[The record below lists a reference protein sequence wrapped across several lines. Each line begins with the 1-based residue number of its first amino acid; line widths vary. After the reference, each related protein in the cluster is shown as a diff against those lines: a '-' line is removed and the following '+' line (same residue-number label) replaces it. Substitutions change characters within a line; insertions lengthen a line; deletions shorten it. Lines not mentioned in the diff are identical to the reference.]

1 MMRHTNAIM
10 TLLDWAQL
18 GRYFVCVSLLGGIGF
33 SGCTEGDGETDSGAE
48 DAGTTDGGTDGG
60 MSQTI
65 TLNFRAA
72 VNGADF
78 ACGAASGLGSTGE
91 DVQLDG
97 LRMFVSDVKLVA
109 GDGEMIDAPIVADDT
124 WAQERVGL
132 LDFEE
137 SCGDAGSAGTNSSVD
152 VTVPAGDYTGVE
164 FQLGLPFDLNHSD
177 ASSTDAAAPLNNAAM
192 FWNWQGGYKFLR
204 LDMKTGAETTTA
216 WNVHLGSTMCTSD
229 TAVTPPAMACA
240 RPNLPTIALDSY
252 DPKTQTIVFDA
263 GSLLAGTDVT
273 MDAMGTPSGCLSMP
287 PDEAECSDI
296 FGRLGM
302 DFATGACAD
311 NCAGQQAFTVE

>member
-1 MMRHTNAIM
+1 MLIT
-10 TLLDWAQL
+10 T
-18 GRYFVCVSLLGGIGF
+18 IGVL
-33 SGCTEGDGETDSGAE
+33 GCTEDGEGADAAEDSTGDGA
-48 DAGTTDGGTDGG
+48 DGGE
-60 MSQTI
+60 MQTV
-65 TLNFRAA
+65 TLDFRAA

-78 ACGAASGLGSTGE
+78 ACGAVTGIGSTSE
-91 DVQLDG
+91 NAQLDG
-97 LRMFVSDVKLVA
+97 LRMFISDLKLL
-109 GDGEMIDAPIVADDT
+109 GTGGELVDAPIVADDT
-124 WAQERVGL
+124 WAQARVAL

-137 SCGDAGSAGTNSSVD
+137 SCGDAGSAGTNTSVE
-152 VTVPAGDYTGVE
+152 VTVPAGEYTGVE

-204 LDMKTGAETTTA
+204 LDMKTGADASTA
-216 WNVHLGSTMCTSD
+216 WNMHLGSAMCMSD
-229 TAVTPPAMACA
+229 TAVTPPPTECG
-240 RPNLPTIALDSY
+240 RPNLPTITLDGY
-252 DPKTQTIVFDA
+252 DLSTQTIVFDV
-263 GSLLAGTDVT
+263 GVLLAGTDVT
-273 MDAMGTPSGCLSMP
+273 MDAMGTPPGCLSMP